1 MTAAGTVGCR
11 EYCSAKTRSG
21 GSCKR
26 PAGWGTQHV
35 GIGACKLHG
44 GSVPNH
50 MKHAQKIQAERAVA
64 TLGLPRDVAPHVALL
79 EEVHRAAGHVAW
91 IGEIVGRMQ
100 EKELVQGVT
109 KAIRHPDGTQTVEA
123 QAAISVWVKLYH
135 DERDRLVRV
144 SKAALDAGVAER
156 FVRLAEQEAQHL
168 ASVVKAILTDLGHDL
183 ADPQVREVVKLR
195 LVA

>member
-1 MTAAGTVGCR
+1 
-11 EYCSAKTRSG
+11 
-21 GSCKR
+21 
-26 PAGWGTQHV
+26 
-35 GIGACKLHG
+35 
-44 GSVPNH
+44 